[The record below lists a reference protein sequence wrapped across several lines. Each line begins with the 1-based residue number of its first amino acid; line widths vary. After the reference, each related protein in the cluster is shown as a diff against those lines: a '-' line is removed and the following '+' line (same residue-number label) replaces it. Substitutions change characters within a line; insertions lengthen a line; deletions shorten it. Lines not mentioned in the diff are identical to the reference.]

1 MQCRCIKG
9 LCPFFFFQQL
19 LLSQKLLAM
28 NNPNCNCLLGDPNHC
43 NECADI
49 QAQFT
54 AEFIEQ
60 AELFSEFYEDDELP
74 F

>member
-1 MQCRCIKG
+1 
-9 LCPFFFFQQL
+9 
-19 LLSQKLLAM
+19 M

-60 AELFSEFYEDDELP
+60 AELFSEFYEEDELP